1 MHKLSRKALLIALCL
16 LPSVATAA
24 VYKYVD
30 ENGVTRYTDQPPAN
44 KPASKVDIKAPR
56 QLTPAELEQKKA
68 EDQVKESK
76 KLLDEANRKMD
87 ELKEEQARQERIR
100 RQEEERKRYT
110 GCQLADQLR
119 AVSTG
124 KSITQKLIDSASSK
138 NFSSWRQPG
147 GWVSTKVLNYDPVCG
162 NQTRYTIT
170 INDAN
175 YVWDLKR
182 DIVR

>member
-68 EDQVKESK
+68 NDEVLESK

-100 RQEEERKRYT
+100 QQEEDNKKFT
-110 GCQLADQLR
+110 GCKLAEQLKT
-119 AVSTG
+119 VSEG
-124 KSITQKLIDSASSK
+124 KSITQKLIDSASSN
-138 NFSSWRQPG
+138 NFSTWRQPG
-147 GWVSTKVLNYDPVCG
+147 GWVSTRILSYEPVCG

-175 YVWDLKR
+175 FVWALKR
-182 DIVR
+182 DIAR